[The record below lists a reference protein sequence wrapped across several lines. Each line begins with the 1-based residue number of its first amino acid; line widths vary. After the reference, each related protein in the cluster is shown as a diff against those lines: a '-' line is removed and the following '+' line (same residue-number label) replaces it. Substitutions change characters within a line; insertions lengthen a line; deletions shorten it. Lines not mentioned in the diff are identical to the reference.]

1 MNRILTAIAVAA
13 LFTLPV
19 HAGEAD
25 PDQPKGVVELFT
37 SQACSSCPPA
47 DAVLGRLV
55 REGHVI
61 ALAYHVDYWNYLGWR
76 DTFSSKEFTER
87 QYGYARTL
95 GRENVYTPQAVIDGR
110 DHAVGSN
117 QGAIERK
124 LDAFA
129 AAGNGLSVPVTARQS
144 GGKITI
150 SVGRGTGSADILLVY
165 FDNKSTVAIPRGENR
180 GRTVTYWHV
189 VRDVQTVGMWDGKAM
204 NMMMPASVLKR
215 SASGGCA
222 ILLQRM
228 AGDNS
233 PGAIIG
239 ATVVAASGR

>member
-1 MNRILTAIAVAA
+1 MTRILTALAVA
-13 LFTLPV
+13 LFFTSSV
-19 HAGEAD
+19 RAGDAG

-55 REGHVI
+55 QKGGVI
-61 ALAYHVDYWNYLGWR
+61 ALSYHVDYWNYLGWR
-76 DTFSSKEFTER
+76 DTFSSREFTER

-110 DHAVGSN
+110 DHAVGSD
-117 QGAIERK
+117 QRAIERK
-124 LDAFA
+124 VDAFA
-129 AAGNGLSVPVTARQS
+129 RSGNGLSVPVSARQS
-144 GGKITI
+144 GVKVTI
-150 SVGRGTGSADILLVY
+150 NVGRGSGSANLLLVY
-165 FDNKSTVAIPRGENR
+165 FDSKSTVAIPRGENR

-204 NMMMPASVLKR
+204 DVVMPASVFKT

-222 ILLQRM
+222 VLLQRM
-228 AGDNS
+228 SRDNS

-239 ATVVAASGR
+239 ATVVPASPR

>member
-1 MNRILTAIAVAA
+1 MNRILSALAVAV
-13 LFTLPV
+13 LFVLPA
-19 HAGEAD
+19 HAGGAD
-25 PDQPKGVVELFT
+25 TDRPKGVVELFT

-55 REGHVI
+55 HEGDVI

-76 DTFSSKEFTER
+76 DTFSSRKFTER

-95 GRENVYTPQAVIDGR
+95 GRKNVYTPQAVIDGR
-110 DHAVGSN
+110 DHAVGSD
-117 QGAIERK
+117 QRAIEHK

-129 AAGNGLSVPVTARQS
+129 ASGNGLSVPVTTRQS
-144 GGKITI
+144 DGKITI
-150 SVGRGTGSADILLVY
+150 SVGKGTGSANLLLVY
-165 FDNKSTVAIPRGENR
+165 FDNKSTVAIPRGENQ

-204 NMMMPASVLKR
+204 QVALPAPVLKR
-215 SASGGCA
+215 STSGGCA
-222 ILLQRM
+222 ILLQRV

-239 ATVVAASGR
+239 ATVVAASLR